1 MDPQTLMMMQA
12 LSGGS
17 GARMNPVAM
26 ENQLQMMR
34 RLGSPLYANSPYRS
48 GNSPIVPGANPY
60 NQIRQPPQLQRR
72 CSLRRG
78 QCRWTDMPGTRPPGP
93 SNVNGLDG
101 RRKRTADAVPQT
113 LQTLA
118 ARQSI

>member
-48 GNSPIVPGANPY
+48 GNSPIVPGANHY
-60 NQIRQPPQLQRR
+60 NQQAAAAFAPVQP
-72 CSLRRG
+72 
-78 QCRWTDMPGTRPPGP
+78 
-93 SNVNGLDG
+93 
-101 RRKRTADAVPQT
+101 
-113 LQTLA
+113 A
-118 ARQSI
+118 ARPQ